1 MAKEK
6 VKKPFYKKWW
16 VWLLAVIII
25 GAAAS
30 GGEEDTADP
39 ASTEPKAEEK
49 ETASEE
55 TAADTT
61 TEESVEEEVTLAG
74 LNQPLKVG
82 DVTFTVSGKSTA
94 TEVGG
99 EFGQK
104 AQGTYFILDVS
115 VKNEGKEAI
124 TTDSSFFKL
133 VAGDVQYEAD
143 GVADVY
149 VNESNSGF
157 FLQQI
162 NPGLENKGKI
172 VFDVPAEVASNP
184 ELILNVQTGL
194 FGTEQGQISLK

>member
-25 GAAAS
+25 GVATT
-30 GGEEDTADP
+30 GGEEETAEP

-55 TAADTT
+55 KAAETT
-61 TEESVEEEVTLAG
+61 TEETTEEVTLAG

-104 AQGTYFILDVS
+104 AQGTYLIIDVA

-162 NPGLENKGKI
+162 NPGLENIGKI
-172 VFDVPAEVASNP
+172 VFDVPADVASNP
-184 ELILNVQTGL
+184 ELILNVQTGM